1 MLNHT
6 NPEFNRQ
13 DTSQQNGEGPHG
25 AGSNGAKQ
33 NRERPA
39 PYVNPPSPPPPSRI
53 QVERSRKS
61 FEVNSYRSLRGART
75 RQDFTDRITDILA
88 PMGFDA
94 FSFTYLTAIPAMLFS
109 NLPGDLTT
117 ACHKGGFIK
126 DDYAISYGLS
136 SSQPLLRSII
146 EDYMNAAP
154 IETRD
159 MARNRTLSNLYHA
172 HGFYDFYLVPV
183 ISGEDRFLFT
193 VTSRTEDIC
202 ALYDALTTHETLLH
216 LLGKI
221 ILQTAGIKFKKTI
234 ERAKSPRPIVTTTKP
249 RKLLQIIARED
260 LTLAET
266 ADRLCI
272 SLHTADKHS
281 ATIREALGARTI
293 SGAIYIALR
302 DGIIDFN

>member
-6 NPEFNRQ
+6 NFKSNRQ
-13 DTSQQNGEGPHG
+13 ETPQQNGAKP
-25 AGSNGAKQ
+25 NGA
-33 NRERPA
+33 RPDVGRPA
-39 PYVNPPSPPPPSRI
+39 PYVAPPSPPPPSTV

-75 RQDFTDRITDILA
+75 QQDFADRIAAILA

-117 ACHKGGFIK
+117 ACHEGGFIK
-126 DDYAISYGLS
+126 DDYATSHGLS

-159 MARNRTLSNLYHA
+159 MARNRTLSDLYHA
-172 HGFYDFYLVPV
+172 HGFYDFYLIPV

-221 ILQTAGIKFKKTI
+221 ILQTAGDKFQKTI
-234 ERAKSPRPIVTTTKP
+234 EKAKSPAPIVTATQP
-249 RKLLQIIARED
+249 RRLLQIIARDD
-260 LTLAET
+260 LTLEQT
-266 ADRLCI
+266 ADKLCI
-272 SLHTADKHS
+272 SISTANKHS
-281 ATIREALGARTI
+281 AAIRESLRTKTIGGAV
-293 SGAIYIALR
+293 YIALR